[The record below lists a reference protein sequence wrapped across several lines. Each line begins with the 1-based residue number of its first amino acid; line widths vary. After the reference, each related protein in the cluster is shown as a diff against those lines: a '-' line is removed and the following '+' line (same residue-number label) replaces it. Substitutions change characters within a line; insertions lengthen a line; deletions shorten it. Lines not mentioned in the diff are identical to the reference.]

1 LNNNNIDHQNHI
13 IIESIIGEEKISI
26 RRTEIQKL
34 KSGQYI
40 MVEEE
45 PCIIKST
52 ERSKSGKHGHAK
64 VRVVCVGVFDNN
76 KRSLTIPSGHMVEVP
91 EILKGSA
98 QINFIEDNLINIMN
112 LESYESID
120 VKWPSD
126 DDMINKLKELQADP
140 GKMGNSQVE
149 YWQLAGKTLINRVI
163 MG

>member
-1 LNNNNIDHQNHI
+1 M
-13 IIESIIGEEKISI
+13 SI

-45 PCIIKST
+45 PCVIKST

-91 EILKGSA
+91 EIIKGNA
-98 QINFIEDNLINIMN
+98 QINFIEDSLINIMD
-112 LESYESID
+112 LESYESVD
-120 VKWPSD
+120 VDWPD
-126 DDMINKLKELQADP
+126 DDDLKGKLKDIQTNP
-140 GKMGNSQVE
+140 GKMSSSQVE
-149 YWQLAGKTLINRVI
+149 YWQIAGKTLINRVVTN
-163 MG
+163 

>member
-1 LNNNNIDHQNHI
+1 M
-13 IIESIIGEEKISI
+13 SI

-40 MVEEE
+40 MVDEE
-45 PCIIKST
+45 PCVIKST

-64 VRVVCVGVFDNN
+64 VRVVCVGLFDNN

-91 EILKGSA
+91 EIIKGTA
-98 QINFIEDNLINIMN
+98 QVNFIEDALINIMD
-112 LESYESID
+112 LESYNSMD

-126 DDMINKLKELQADP
+126 GDLVAKLNELRANPQ
-140 GKMGNSQVE
+140 KMSLAQVE

-163 MG
+163 TN

>member
-1 LNNNNIDHQNHI
+1 M
-13 IIESIIGEEKISI
+13 SI

-40 MVEEE
+40 MVDEE
-45 PCIIKST
+45 PCVIKST

-91 EILKGSA
+91 EINKGTA
-98 QINFIEDNLINIMN
+98 QVNFIEDTIINIMD
-112 LESYESID
+112 LESYESMD
-120 VKWPSD
+120 VNWPSD
-126 DDMINKLKELQADP
+126 EDLAAKIKDLQGNP
-140 GKMGNSQVE
+140 QKMSSSQVE

-163 MG
+163 TS